1 MKEPNENESKVS
13 FSRRGFIKTA
23 GPTAGAAM
31 AGGVERAAAQV
42 QQTAD
47 EMEQARKEQPMGPG
61 AVPVTLNVNGKDHTV
76 NIEPRVTLL
85 DVLRNHLDLT
95 GAKEVCDR
103 ASCGACTV
111 LLDGDPVNACMMLAV
126 AAQGREIR
134 TIEGI
139 SPNGEMNK
147 LQEEFVK
154 HDASM
159 CGFCTPGFVT
169 SLTRLL
175 EVAPNATDEEISKA
189 CSGHI
194 CRCGTYPHI
203 LKAARAAA
211 GREG

>member
-1 MKEPNENESKVS
+1 MKDQENNEGKIS

-23 GPTAGAAM
+23 GPTATAAM
-31 AGGVERAAAQV
+31 AGRVDQAAAQ
-42 QQTAD
+42 
-47 EMEQARKEQPMGPG
+47 MEQDQKEKPMGPN
-61 AVPVTLNVNGKDHTV
+61 AVPIALNVNGKVHKV
-76 NIEPRVTLL
+76 AVEPRITLL
-85 DVLRNHLDLT
+85 DVLRNDLDMT
-95 GAKEVCDR
+95 GSKEVCDR
-103 ASCGACTV
+103 AQCGACTV
-111 LLDGDPVNACMMLAV
+111 LLEGEPVNACMMLAV
-126 AAQGREIR
+126 AVQGRKIR

-139 SPNGEMNK
+139 SPNGKMNK

-175 EVAPNATDEEISKA
+175 EVAPNATDEEIGKA
-189 CSGHI
+189 CSGHL

-211 GREG
+211 GREVQS